1 MQSQSGTC
9 AALLVDYP
17 GYGDSNGV
25 PGPASILRSSL
36 GALRALEKHP
46 RFRNRASTIG
56 LVGHSLGAAASLE
69 LAVELMG
76 GRTSSS
82 PPPGEE
88 IWLDG
93 GGGVDRIVLVSPFTT
108 MVKMARLVAGPVPP
122 WLLGKMLTSPWDN
135 LSRLRELDAAA
146 AAAAADGKGE
156 EGGDLEQGARRITIS
171 ILHGTHDEVRGT
183 AHNEMCGVLH
193 SRTHIPPPTHTHAY
207 TTRRYSTHAPTL
219 RHMRAPRP
227 RTTRILHLQLTHAHY
242 ICLSLSISVYLSI
255 SLPPSSLPV
264 LCEPMHRL
272 SPWTWAKRCTMS
284 RSASARPT

>member
-1 MQSQSGTC
+1 M
-9 AALLVDYP
+9 
-17 GYGDSNGV
+17 

-76 GRTSSS
+76 GRTPSS

-146 AAAAADGKGE
+146 AAAAADAADGE
-156 EGGDLEQGARRITIS
+156 GEGGGDVEQGARRITIS

-183 AHNEMCGVLH
+183 AHDEMCV
-193 SRTHIPPPTHTHAY
+193 RVCTHPPPPHTHT
-207 TTRRYSTHAPTL
+207 RI
-219 RHMRAPRP
+219 RH
-227 RTTRILHLQLTHAHY
+227 T
-242 ICLSLSISVYLSI
+242 
-255 SLPPSSLPV
+255 
-264 LCEPMHRL
+264 
-272 SPWTWAKRCTMS
+272 
-284 RSASARPT
+284 